1 MTQNCQ
7 VCGGIFRYE
16 LGGFGGVCNMCERTA
31 ERTAS
36 EEPLKKESPSDQRR
50 LLARRLRRIVKTHE
64 EKHGPTLPTTD
75 APGWVAARDILTD
88 LAALV
93 EELR

>member
-16 LGGFGGVCNMCERTA
+16 LGGSGGVCARCKSRS
-31 ERTAS
+31 R
-36 EEPLKKESPSDQRR
+36 LSPSGHQR

>member
-1 MTQNCQ
+1 MN
-7 VCGGIFRYE
+7 
-16 LGGFGGVCNMCERTA
+16 
-31 ERTAS
+31 
-36 EEPLKKESPSDQRR
+36 QRR
-50 LLARRLRRIVKTHE
+50 DVRPRPLSKVELDRRNARLAVARRLRRIVKTHE
-64 EKHGPTLPTTD
+64 EKHGPTFPTTD

>member
-1 MTQNCQ
+1 MKKLTALIEKEVSQY
-7 VCGGIFRYE
+7 R
-16 LGGFGGVCNMCERTA
+16 ERIRQTA
-31 ERTAS
+31 RAAV
-36 EEPLKKESPSDQRR
+36 
-50 LLARRLRRIVKTHE
+50 ARRLRRIVKTHE

-75 APGWVAARDILTD
+75 APGWVAARDILAD